1 MTYGFDPTQG
11 LIIVSVRLLG
21 PVGDMIPRLALD
33 TGATSTLINSEIM
46 FLLGYDPA
54 ASLNRIQV
62 TTGSGVEFCPR
73 VTVRRIE
80 ALGRSVGDFLILS
93 HTLPPTSQVDGLLGL
108 DFFRGCR
115 ISVDFR
121 NGTITIA

>member
-1 MTYGFDPTQG
+1 MTYQFDPTQG
-11 LIIVSVRLLG
+11 LIVVPVRLFG
-21 PVGDMIPRLALD
+21 PAGDMILRLALD

-46 FLLGYDPA
+46 ILLGYDPA
-54 ASLNRIQV
+54 ASSDRIRV
-62 TTGSGVEFCPR
+62 TTGSGIEFCPR
-73 VTVRRIE
+73 VKIRQIE

-115 ISVDFR
+115 LIIDFS
-121 NGTITIA
+121 NGTIAI

>member
-1 MTYGFDPTQG
+1 MTYQFDPTQG
-11 LIIVSVRLLG
+11 LIVVPVRLFG
-21 PVGDMIPRLALD
+21 PAGDMILRLALD

-46 FLLGYDPA
+46 ILLGYDPA
-54 ASLNRIQV
+54 ASSDRIRV
-62 TTGSGVEFCPR
+62 TTGSGIEFCPR
-73 VTVRRIE
+73 VKIPQIE

-115 ISVDFR
+115 LVIDFSS
-121 NGTITIA
+121 GTITI